1 MGCHSCAHR
10 VPPRGSSL
18 LSRVDLPNSYSL
30 SLPGSLKISPS
41 LIAVCLGWYWSG
53 NEAVTTELEEPT
65 VTLPWGKE
73 IKHISGWKFPA
84 VLLLLWKDLHHGK
97 HCSDSFYLFS
107 HSTVM
112 HYLQL
117 LYQPQNESLIA
128 QDSVRSQTFSP
139 SFLFFSRETCPH
151 PGCKCGLPAT
161 SVPWLQGSR
170 R

>member
-1 MGCHSCAHR
+1 MG
-10 VPPRGSSL
+10 
-18 LSRVDLPNSYSL
+18 
-30 SLPGSLKISPS
+30 
-41 LIAVCLGWYWSG
+41 VCLAWGG

-84 VLLLLWKDLHHGK
+84 VLLLLWKDLHHSK
-97 HCSDSFYLFS
+97 HCSDSIYLVS

-117 LYQPQNESLIA
+117 LYQPHDESLVA
-128 QDSVRSQTFSP
+128 QDSVRSQRPPSSFSP
-139 SFLFFSRETCPH
+139 SFLFLAERPV
-151 PGCKCGLPAT
+151 LIQAA
-161 SVPWLQGSR
+161 SVGSQPPSALWLQGSR